1 MNKIKMKKRL
11 GLIGAFMVAVAMVA
25 LTGVAHAQNKLPF
38 PIGEGG
44 FNWDSYH
51 AFAKK
56 HDYTGQSVTWT
67 TRVTG
72 SGETNLNNV
81 MAYFAEATGAKTKH
95 VGSQT
100 YKQDVVANLEGG
112 TPPEITGFSLPG
124 FGQDLSRRGFLS
136 PLCED
141 PNDCEIA
148 DWIRENYASG
158 DAWADLG
165 FWEGPDG
172 KKQFYGFHYYA
183 YIKSMVWY
191 VPENFE
197 DAGYSIPRTQDEL
210 KTLEN
215 RIVADGGTPW
225 CHGLFAEGS
234 TGFTGGDMMEDIL
247 LRREPIE
254 FFDKLYAN
262 ETRLDDLRIQGAMQE
277 LGQKI
282 LSETKVD
289 GGPKA
294 VASLDWRTAAVG
306 IFANPPKC
314 FMYHQGSYVT
324 SFLPERKKY
333 GEWDFFY
340 FPPVPNRPDLAKKPV
355 LGGGVLQAITKDSP
369 AARGFIEYLKTPIAH
384 EIFMAQGGFV
394 TPHKHINKDLF
405 IDEASAKMNE
415 ILLTADPFR
424 FDPGDV
430 MPAAVGGVCW
440 NRMMVDF
447 VGGKPAGDV
456 LRVCQEVWDKLK

>member
-1 MNKIKMKKRL
+1 MHWY
-11 GLIGAFMVAVAMVA
+11 GP
-25 LTGVAHAQNKLPF
+25 H
-38 PIGEGG
+38 
-44 FNWDSYH
+44 YH
-51 AFAKK
+51 AF
-56 HDYTGQSVTWT
+56 HFPIVY
-67 TRVTG
+67 
-72 SGETNLNNV
+72 
-81 MAYFAEATGAKTKH
+81 
-95 VGSQT
+95 
-100 YKQDVVANLEGG
+100 
-112 TPPEITGFSLPG
+112 
-124 FGQDLSRRGFLS
+124 
-136 PLCED
+136 
-141 PNDCEIA
+141 
-148 DWIRENYASG
+148 
-158 DAWADLG
+158 
-165 FWEGPDG
+165 
-172 KKQFYGFHYYA
+172 
-183 YIKSMVWY
+183 Y

-197 DAGYSIPRTQDEL
+197 DAGYSIPRTQNEL

-294 VASLDWRTAAVG
+294 VESLDWRTAAVG
-306 IFANPPKC
+306 IFSNPPKC
-314 FMYHQGSYVT
+314 YMYHQGSYVT
-324 SFLPERKKY
+324 SYLPKTKKF

-340 FPPVPNRPDLAKKPV
+340 FPPVANRPDLAKSPV
-355 LGGGVLQAITKDSP
+355 LGGGAFMTISKDNP
-369 AARGFIEYLKTPIAH
+369 VARGFMEWLKTPIAH
-384 EIFMAQGGFV
+384 ELWMAQGGFL
-394 TPHKHINKDLF
+394 TPHKHVNTEVF
-405 IDEASAKMNE
+405 VDEASAKMNE
-415 ILLTADPFR
+415 ILMNGDPFR

-447 VGGKPAGDV
+447 VGGKSAGDV